1 MLASVGSLG
10 LGSAI
15 GQLIDLAMPPTC
27 AGCGREGSALCVAC
41 GASLHVRS
49 GLPGGSLLGLPVQLP
64 APLLQLEWCAPFHGP
79 VRKAL
84 HQLKYS
90 GERRLVPPLG
100 AALAR
105 RWSEVGIGADLVVPV
120 PVHRARARER
130 GYDQAVLLATDAAG
144 RLGLPVAAAL
154 QRQRATVAQYH
165 LDRAHRA
172 QNVAGAFVVGSGPGA
187 PHISVAGRWV
197 LLIDDVVTTGATLA
211 ACGQTLRE
219 AGAMAVSALTVARE
233 R

>member
-1 MLASVGSLG
+1 
-10 LGSAI
+10 
-15 GQLIDLAMPPTC
+15 
-27 AGCGREGSALCVAC
+27 
-41 GASLHVRS
+41 
-49 GLPGGSLLGLPVQLP
+49 
-64 APLLQLEWCAPFHGP
+64 
-79 VRKAL
+79 
-84 HQLKYS
+84 
-90 GERRLVPPLG
+90 
-100 AALAR
+100 
-105 RWSEVGIGADLVVPV
+105 
-120 PVHRARARER
+120 
-130 GYDQAVLLATDAAG
+130 
-144 RLGLPVAAAL
+144 
-154 QRQRATVAQYH
+154 VAQYH